1 MIKLKGKCRGASL
14 AGKVLHPKSHWRNR
28 LVSRESGNS
37 LPLLSNKEARVQTK
51 FKSTRRIFRIIDLV
65 REQGEGL
72 TAKRIA
78 REVGVNLSSCY
89 CLINILIDE
98 GYVEKMPRCGGYKLG
113 PAIPVLYASYSEN
126 DLDSR
131 IEPVI
136 EELAHRAGTHAYFG
150 LLSAG
155 LVTVTQVKSPPKRAP
170 VGIVE
175 GFQGA
180 SHALALGKVL
190 LASSGAEGVRE
201 YIGSYGLEAFTPRTI
216 IHSGILEA
224 QLGKIRTLGVATD
237 FEEFAE
243 NLFCV
248 SAQVKGEGGKVEG
261 AIGLS
266 TTAQRA
272 QSELPML
279 VELARWAAEEASA
292 LLSKDQNAGAKLD
305 FGQSGS
311 VANSIG

>member
-1 MIKLKGKCRGASL
+1 
-14 AGKVLHPKSHWRNR
+14 
-28 LVSRESGNS
+28 VSRDSGNS
-37 LPLLSNKEARVQTK
+37 LPVFSDKEAKIQPK
-51 FKSTRRIFRIIDLV
+51 FKSTRRVFRIIDLV

-72 TAKRIA
+72 TAKQLA

-131 IEPVI
+131 IEPII
-136 EELAHRAGTHAYFG
+136 EELAHRAETHAYFG

-155 LVTVTQVKSPPKRAP
+155 LVTVTQVKSPPKAAP
-170 VGIVE
+170 VGIVK

-201 YIGSYGLEAFTPRTI
+201 YIESYGLEVFTPRTI
-216 IHSGILEA
+216 MHAGILEA
-224 QLGKIRTLGVATD
+224 HLSKIRTLGIATD
-237 FEEFAE
+237 MEEFAE
-243 NLFCV
+243 NLCCV
-248 SAQVKGEGGKVEG
+248 SVQVKGEGGKVEG

-279 VELARWAAEEASA
+279 IDLAQWAAEEASA
-292 LLSKDQNAGAKLD
+292 LLSEDYSAGAKKRRT
-305 FGQSGS
+305 
-311 VANSIG
+311 